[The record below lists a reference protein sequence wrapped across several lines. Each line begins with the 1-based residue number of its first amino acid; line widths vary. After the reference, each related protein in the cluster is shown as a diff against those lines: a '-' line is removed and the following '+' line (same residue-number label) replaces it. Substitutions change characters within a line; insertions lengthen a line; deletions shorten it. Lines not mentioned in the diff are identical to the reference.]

1 MKDTYIARR
10 KRILENKGE
19 NTAVVIFSGMA
30 PMKSQDEAY
39 PFAVDRNFFYLTGI
53 ERENMILLMR
63 KNYLGE
69 YSETLF
75 IEPYDEVLAKWVG
88 GRMRGAEATE
98 ISGVEAIADVG
109 EFSDRLNG
117 LVEYSRGLGKLTFF
131 LDLWRYHKD
140 QADTPA
146 HTLAATLQNKYP
158 AVAIEDIN
166 GDMAAMRAVKDEKEI
181 ALMRQAQEHTRI
193 AIEEMLRYAAPGM
206 NERELEGAFDFALM
220 KQGVRDH
227 AFSSIFAGGKR
238 ATTLHYSENNQVV
251 NDGEMVLIDLGSAY
265 GNYCADI
272 SRTFPVNGKFS
283 ERQKQLYN
291 TVLEA
296 QRIVIANAKPGLT
309 TRDLNQM
316 VIDYYETRLDDL
328 GLRKDGKTVR
338 DYYYHGVSH
347 QLGLDTHDICTERER
362 TLKPGMVITVEPGLY
377 IEDES
382 IGIRIENDVMIT
394 EDGCIDLSAAIPKT
408 VEEIEAIMA
417 K

>member
-10 KRILENKGE
+10 KQILDSKKE
-19 NTAVVIFSGMA
+19 NTAVVVFSGAA

-53 ERENMILLMR
+53 ERENMILVMR

-109 EFSDRLNG
+109 EFPDRLNSM
-117 LVEYSRGLGKLTFF
+117 VENSRGLGKLTFF

-146 HTLAATLQNKYP
+146 HTLAATLQTKYP

-166 GDMAAMRAVKDEKEI
+166 GDMAAMRSVKDDKEI
-181 ALMRQAQEHTRI
+181 AFMRQAQEHTRI
-193 AIEEMLRYAAPGM
+193 AIEEMMRYAKPGM

-227 AFSSIFAGGKR
+227 AFHSIFAGGKR
-238 ATTLHYSENNQVV
+238 ATTLHYGENDQTVY
-251 NDGEMVLIDLGSAY
+251 DGELVLIDLGSAY

-272 SRTFPVNGKFS
+272 SRTFPVNGKFT

-291 TVLEA
+291 AVLEA

-309 TRDLNQM
+309 TRQLNQM
-316 VIDYYETRLDDL
+316 VVDYYETRLDDL

-382 IGIRIENDVMIT
+382 IGIRIENDVLIT
-394 EDGCIDLSAAIPKT
+394 EDGCIDLSVAIPRT